1 MSASDYYIS
10 KWATSTVTSWAG
22 NLVFY
27 LEGEEFDTSYED
39 VNTNLNLFL
48 ISNLLK
54 LLTQ

>member
-10 KWATSTVTSWAG
+10 KWATSAVTSWAG

-39 VNTNLNLFL
+39 VNTTF
-48 ISNLLK
+48 
-54 LLTQ
+54 